1 MLYFKTNYWKRTF
14 ISQPKGMASFCSLY
28 VNPDMTFKE
37 QFARNMNNSIF
48 LAGPCPRVDY
58 SQDWRFETFEVLR

>member
-1 MLYFKTNYWKRTF
+1 MNIIK
-14 ISQPKGMASFCSLY
+14 

-58 SQDWRFETFEVLR
+58 SQDWRFEAFEILKEL

>member
-1 MLYFKTNYWKRTF
+1 MNIIK
-14 ISQPKGMASFCSLY
+14 

-48 LAGPCPRVDY
+48 LAGSCPRVDY

>member
-1 MLYFKTNYWKRTF
+1 MNIIK
-14 ISQPKGMASFCSLY
+14 

-48 LAGPCPRVDY
+48 LAGSCPRVDY
-58 SQDWRFETFEVLR
+58 SKDWRFETFEVLR